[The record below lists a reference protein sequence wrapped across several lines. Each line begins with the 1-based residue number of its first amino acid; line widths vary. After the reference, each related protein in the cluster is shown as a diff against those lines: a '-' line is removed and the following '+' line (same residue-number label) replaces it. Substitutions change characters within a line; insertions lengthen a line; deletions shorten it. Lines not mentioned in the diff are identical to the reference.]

1 MTDFSFVSSKVGI
14 PFATNVGALTVT
26 RCESATRYVVLY
38 TKTILYMLCEWMFQ
52 PTAAISVSKQTMPV
66 DGASTIKCAV
76 VLQLP
81 ALVKQTGFRL
91 VCGMTLV
98 SSCVLYT

>member
-1 MTDFSFVSSKVGI
+1 VSSKFGI

-38 TKTILYMLCEWMFQ
+38 TKPILYMLCEWMFL
-52 PTAAISVSKQTMPV
+52 PTAAVNVCRQTMPV

-76 VLQLP
+76 VLQL
-81 ALVKQTGFRL
+81 LVLMKQTGYRL
-91 VCGMTLV
+91 VNT
-98 SSCVLYT
+98 